1 MNEKPLT
8 PWVLSMMDGNILAA
22 HCDCMAGLGETCS
35 HVSSLLWVIAVG
47 AEKRDA
53 LTVTQKSAYW
63 VMPPPIR
70 SVSYA
75 PIKEIDFIGKK
86 RKVAK
91 YVRNAVRMRQK

>member
-8 PWVLSMMDGNILAA
+8 PWVLSMVDGNILAA
-22 HCDCMAGLGETCS
+22 HCDCMAETCS

-47 AEKRDA
+47 VEKRDA

-70 SVSYA
+70 YA

>member
-1 MNEKPLT
+1 MNEN
-8 PWVLSMMDGNILAA
+8 PWVLSMVDGNILAA

-53 LTVTQKSAYW
+53 LTVTQKSAYL

-70 SVSYA
+70 SHTY
-75 PIKEIDFIGKK
+75 
-86 RKVAK
+86 
-91 YVRNAVRMRQK
+91 

>member
-1 MNEKPLT
+1 MVNLFEQVNHSQKMNEKPLT
-8 PWVLSMMDGNILAA
+8 PWVLSMVDGNILAA

-75 PIKEIDFIGKK
+75 PIKEIDFIGKSLST
-86 RKVAK
+86 
-91 YVRNAVRMRQK
+91 